1 MTTNRRDFL
10 KTSAAASGVA
20 VLSMYVPG
28 FGGQEA
34 QAAGSLHTPNV
45 WVHIADDNTITLLSH
60 MSEMGQ
66 GVHTSLPMLIAEE
79 LNVDVN
85 SVQVATAPANPAYV
99 NGLLGAQITG
109 GSTAIRD
116 AWEKL
121 RVGGAQVRTMLVQAA
136 AAKWGVDASSLTA
149 SNGVVSGGGKRATYG
164 ELAAAA
170 SALPVPKDVQL
181 KDPSQFRIVG
191 KPLNRL
197 DTPAKVNGTAEFGID
212 AKVPGMVYASIE
224 QTPVIG
230 GKPVSFDAAKAKSMP
245 GVIDVVQISDGVAVV
260 ADTYW
265 HAFNARKKGLKVQWD
280 DGAGASL
287 STAGMWA
294 AIKAADKEIKPIKI
308 RPDVGDAA
316 GAIAGSSKVVKASY
330 TTGLMAH
337 QPLEPMNMIA
347 NVSGDKCELI
357 GPTQFQQGAQGTA
370 AAVLG
375 IKPENITVRTTYLGG
390 GFGRRIELDF
400 ISQAVQVSKA
410 VGRPVKVLW
419 NREDDMKHDFY
430 RPMGLNRLEAGLDAS
445 GNVVGMKFQL
455 TSQSITQRAFG
466 LPKNTLD
473 PFMVEASVPL
483 YAVPNTQHDVI
494 IHDTGFRVGYLRAV
508 SHTMNCFA
516 NESFIDELALAAGK
530 DPLQFRMNMVS
541 NEPRIANVLKIAA
554 EKAGWGRKL
563 PKGRGLGIAIMEGYG
578 TYMAQVAEVS
588 VSEGNVKVHK
598 VWIASDQGRM
608 VNPEIVRQQL
618 ESGVIYGLSGALYT
632 QNTVANG
639 RVQQSNFNDFPPI
652 RQNQSPV
659 IDITLVDSSEKP
671 GGVGEPSTSLIGPAV
686 ANAIFAASGK
696 RIRSMPL
703 AQGLKSA

>member
-1 MTTNRRDFL
+1 MTTNRREFL
-10 KTSAAASGVA
+10 KTSAVASGVA
-20 VLSMYVPG
+20 VLGMYVPG
-28 FGGQEA
+28 MGGNEA

-45 WVHIADDNTITLLSH
+45 WVHIADDNSITLLSH

-66 GVHTSLPMLIAEE
+66 GVHTALPMLIAEE

-85 SVQVATAPANPAYV
+85 NVKVTTAPANPAYI

-109 GSTAIRD
+109 GSTSIRD

-121 RVGGAQVRTMLVQAA
+121 RVGGAQVRTMLVEAA
-136 AAKWGVDASSLTA
+136 ASKWGVDASTLTA
-149 SNGVVSGGGKRATYG
+149 NNGVVSGGGKSATYG
-164 ELAAAA
+164 ELASAAA
-170 SALPVPKDVQL
+170 ALPVPKDVKI
-181 KDPSQFRIVG
+181 KDPSQFRVVG
-191 KPLNRL
+191 KPMNRL
-197 DTPAKVNGTAEFGID
+197 DTPAKVNGSAEFGID

-230 GKPVSFDAAKAKSMP
+230 GKPVSFDATKAKTMP
-245 GVIDVVQISDGVAVV
+245 GVIDVVQIADGVAVV

-265 HAFNARKKGLKVQWD
+265 HAFNARKKGLKVTFD
-280 DGAGASL
+280 DGAGAGIS
-287 STAGMWA
+287 SAGMWA
-294 AIKAADKEIKPIKI
+294 AIKGAEKDIKAIKI

-316 GAIAGSSKVVKASY
+316 GAIAGAAKVIKASY
-330 TTGLMAH
+330 TTPLMAH

-347 NVSGDKCELI
+347 DVKGDKCELT

-375 IKPENITVRTTYLGG
+375 IKPENVSVRTTYLGG

-419 NREDDMKHDFY
+419 SREDDMKHDFY
-430 RPMGLNRLEAGLDAS
+430 RPAGLNRLEAGLDES
-445 GNVVGMKFQL
+445 GNIVGVKFQV

-483 YAVPNTQHDVI
+483 YNVPNTSHDVI
-494 IHDTGFRVGYLRAV
+494 IHDTGYRVGYLRAV

-516 NESFIDELALAAGK
+516 NESFVDELAHAAGK
-530 DPLQFRMNMVS
+530 DPVAFRLGML
-541 NEPRIANVLKIAA
+541 EDARITNVLKVAT

-563 PKGRGLGIAIMEGYG
+563 LKGRALGVAIMEGYG

-588 VSEGNVKVHK
+588 VTDGNVKVHK
-598 VWIASDQGRM
+598 VWVVSDQGSM

-618 ESGVIYGLSGALYT
+618 ESGIIYGLSGALYT
-632 QNTVANG
+632 ENTLANG
-639 RVQQSNFNDFPPI
+639 RIQQANFNDFTPI
-652 RQNQSPV
+652 RQNQAPV
-659 IDITLVDSSEKP
+659 IDVTLVETANKP

-686 ANAIFAASGK
+686 ANAIFAATGK
-696 RIRSMPL
+696 RVRSMPL
-703 AQGLKSA
+703 AKGLKSA

>member
-149 SNGVVSGGGKRATYG
+149 ANGVVSGGGKRATYG

-212 AKVPGMVYASIE
+212 AKLPGMVYASIE

-230 GKPVSFDAAKAKSMP
+230 GKPVSFDGAKAKSMP

-316 GAIAGSSKVVKASY
+316 GAIAGAKKS
-330 TTGLMAH
+330 
-337 QPLEPMNMIA
+337 
-347 NVSGDKCELI
+347 C
-357 GPTQFQQGAQGTA
+357 QG
-370 AAVLG
+370 
-375 IKPENITVRTTYLGG
+375 
-390 GFGRRIELDF
+390 
-400 ISQAVQVSKA
+400 
-410 VGRPVKVLW
+410 
-419 NREDDMKHDFY
+419 
-430 RPMGLNRLEAGLDAS
+430 
-445 GNVVGMKFQL
+445 
-455 TSQSITQRAFG
+455 
-466 LPKNTLD
+466 
-473 PFMVEASVPL
+473 
-483 YAVPNTQHDVI
+483 
-494 IHDTGFRVGYLRAV
+494 
-508 SHTMNCFA
+508 
-516 NESFIDELALAAGK
+516 
-530 DPLQFRMNMVS
+530 
-541 NEPRIANVLKIAA
+541 
-554 EKAGWGRKL
+554 
-563 PKGRGLGIAIMEGYG
+563 
-578 TYMAQVAEVS
+578 
-588 VSEGNVKVHK
+588 
-598 VWIASDQGRM
+598 
-608 VNPEIVRQQL
+608 
-618 ESGVIYGLSGALYT
+618 
-632 QNTVANG
+632 
-639 RVQQSNFNDFPPI
+639 
-652 RQNQSPV
+652 
-659 IDITLVDSSEKP
+659 
-671 GGVGEPSTSLIGPAV
+671 
-686 ANAIFAASGK
+686 
-696 RIRSMPL
+696 
-703 AQGLKSA
+703 

>member
-20 VLSMYVPG
+20 VLGMYLPG

-34 QAAGSLHTPNV
+34 KAAGSLHTPNV
-45 WVHIADDNTITLLSH
+45 WVHIADDNSITLLSH

-79 LNVDVN
+79 LNVDV
-85 SVQVATAPANPAYV
+85 STVQVATAPANPAYV

-136 AAKWGVDASSLTA
+136 AAKWGVDASTLTA
-149 SNGVVSGGGKRATYG
+149 ANGVVSGGGKRATYG

-170 SALPVPKDVQL
+170 SALPVPKEVKL
-181 KDPSQFRIVG
+181 KDPSEFKVVG
-191 KPLNRL
+191 KPVQRL

-280 DGAGASL
+280 EGDGAKL
-287 STAGMWA
+287 STPGMWA
-294 AIKAADKEIKPIKI
+294 AIKAAEKDIKPIKI

-316 GAIAGSSKVVKASY
+316 GAIAGAAKVVKANY
-330 TTGLMAH
+330 TTPLMAH

-347 NVSGDKCELI
+347 NVTGDKCELS

-375 IKPENITVRTTYLGG
+375 MKPENITVRTTYLGG

-445 GNVVGMKFQL
+445 GNLVGVKFQL

-483 YAVPNTQHDVI
+483 YSVPNTQHDVV

-516 NESFIDELALAAGK
+516 NESFMDELALAAGK
-530 DPLQFRMNMVS
+530 DPIQFRMGMLG
-541 NEPRIANVLKIAA
+541 NEPRIANVLKIVA
-554 EKAGWGRKL
+554 EKSGWGRKL
-563 PKGRGLGIAIMEGYG
+563 PKGRALGVAIMEGYG

-598 VWIASDQGRM
+598 VWVASDQGRM

-618 ESGVIYGLSGALYT
+618 ESGIIYGLSGALYT

-639 RVQQSNFNDFPPI
+639 RVQQSNFNDFTPI

-686 ANAIFAASGK
+686 ANAIFAATGK